1 MTEESSQLLISL
13 GKFVAVTIS
22 VAVGASGNPKIGHC
36 SLSRFRARL
45 KAQNTLADLNSIS
58 RPSIRTLSVLNG
70 YRPFAIK
77 TDFFLAQPSILVG
90 MLRNIWLSTC
100 VAWTQM

>member
-1 MTEESSQLLISL
+1 M
-13 GKFVAVTIS
+13 AVTIS

-45 KAQNTLADLNSIS
+45 TVKARNTLADLNSIS
-58 RPSIRTLSVLNG
+58 GPSIRTLSVVNG

-77 TDFFLAQPSILVG
+77 TDFFLALPSIRVG
-90 MLRNIWLSTC
+90 MLRNI
-100 VAWTQM
+100 